1 MEEIDLKME
10 TTIFKTFL
18 LCQFVDQDHIIS
30 FENMGWKLINWL
42 KMSNFILMSKPIVNL
57 SIFLGVPISTLGG
70 TVPITLIEVF
80 DLELVIKCEDR
91 KFSAR

>member
-1 MEEIDLKME
+1 
-10 TTIFKTFL
+10 
-18 LCQFVDQDHIIS
+18 
-30 FENMGWKLINWL
+30 MGWKLINWL
-42 KMSNFILMSKPIVNL
+42 KMSNFVLMSKPIVNL

-70 TVPITLIEVF
+70 TAPITLNEVF